1 MLKRANVEI
10 DESNEG
16 TTVHASSFERQML
29 FKYVTAWNELAIA
42 YQDSNRHV
50 EAIEAFLTAIQIYL
64 KMNMRAHSTFAIGD
78 LSISKLHMVL
88 DDIKNQTQLFN
99 VQQQQ

>member
-1 MLKRANVEI
+1 MTGGFSSAHLNQLSHTTNQIIENSKVLKRANVEI

-42 YQDSNRHV
+42 YQDSNKHV
-50 EAIEAFLTAIQIYL
+50 EAIEAFLTAI
-64 KMNMRAHSTFAIGD
+64 
-78 LSISKLHMVL
+78 
-88 DDIKNQTQLFN
+88 
-99 VQQQQ
+99 